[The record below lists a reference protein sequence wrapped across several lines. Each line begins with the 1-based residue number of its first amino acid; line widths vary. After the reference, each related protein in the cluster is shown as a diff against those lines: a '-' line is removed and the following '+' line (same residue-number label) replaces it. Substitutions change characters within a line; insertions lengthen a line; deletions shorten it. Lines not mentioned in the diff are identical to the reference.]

1 MISGSSTV
9 FPISNSAIVPF
20 QNLES
25 AKFGGPITMVLDQLN
40 GSGQGRDDAMMNN
53 NDLGE
58 SSSAPST
65 TYFDRFPMARDGMEI
80 IINNSVTPHISNLS
94 VLQLQG
100 IYSGYYSGSSYGGTT
115 SDTSKFGYWDCGD
128 VTVNGV
134 VYPALGGPHV
144 ALVPRARVTSS
155 GTFSA
160 FKDLT
165 AFNATNEGNLVNAI
179 SLPRGNGNPDIA
191 GYVND
196 PNATGQCGYVG
207 YGFSVGL
214 ANAYT
219 VTVSTNI
226 GSNSPFGTSP
236 NYVASPGGQVPYGS
250 THDPVT
256 ATQKTITGATY
267 PLTRI
272 LYLARAKAGIGNS
285 TTTNNRSATVN
296 GATVY
301 NRDIATDYIS
311 FMQSDDGQKLVAGQ
325 SFVKLNPDQDVNK
338 DTRVNIGDVVSV
350 GTKWNQTG
358 TPGWVRQDVNADG
371 RVNIGDVVNLGTWW
385 NFSYSQAN

>member
-1 MISGSSTV
+1 
-9 FPISNSAIVPF
+9 
-20 QNLES
+20 
-25 AKFGGPITMVLDQLN
+25 
-40 GSGQGRDDAMMNN
+40 
-53 NDLGE
+53 
-58 SSSAPST
+58 
-65 TYFDRFPMARDGMEI
+65 
-80 IINNSVTPHISNLS
+80 
-94 VLQLQG
+94 
-100 IYSGYYSGSSYGGTT
+100 
-115 SDTSKFGYWDCGD
+115 
-128 VTVNGV
+128 
-134 VYPALGGPHV
+134 
-144 ALVPRARVTSS
+144 
-155 GTFSA
+155 
-160 FKDLT
+160 
-165 AFNATNEGNLVNAI
+165 
-179 SLPRGNGNPDIA
+179 
-191 GYVND
+191 
-196 PNATGQCGYVG
+196 
-207 YGFSVGL
+207 
-214 ANAYT
+214 
-219 VTVSTNI
+219 
-226 GSNSPFGTSP
+226 
-236 NYVASPGGQVPYGS
+236 VASPGGQVPYGS